1 MSATILTSFDHC
13 VTSERM
19 ITMAVVKLVEENEA
33 PGVVQDIYQDI
44 KNTLGIDFVP
54 NMYKAMANDPDY
66 LASSWNK
73 IQAVMGRTGKLDSL
87 TKDIIA
93 LTVSVMSGCDY
104 CIGVYMSAVRHGGLD
119 DQAILELLAVVDT
132 YRGLNQLNIGLQLEP
147 DERPWSGC
155 GGKVPATSG
164 T

>member
-1 MSATILTSFDHC
+1 
-13 VTSERM
+13 
-19 ITMAVVKLVEENEA
+19 MAVIGLVEENEA
-33 PGVVQDIYQDI
+33 PGKVQDIYQDI
-44 KNTLGIDFVP
+44 KSTLAIDFVP
-54 NMYKAMANDPDY
+54 NMYKAMANDPEY

-73 IQAVMGRTGKLDSL
+73 IQAVMGGTGKLDSL

-93 LTVSVMSGCDY
+93 LTVSVMSGCEY

-147 DERPWSGC
+147 DERPWYGC
-155 GGKVPATSG
+155 ARKVPAVSG
-164 T
+164 A

>member
-1 MSATILTSFDHC
+1 MA
-13 VTSERM
+13 
-19 ITMAVVKLVEENEA
+19 TMAVIKLVEEDEA
-33 PGVVQDIYQDI
+33 SGAVRDVYQDI
-44 KNTLGIDFVP
+44 KSTLGIDFVP
-54 NMYKAMANDPDY
+54 NMYRAMGNDPDY

-73 IQAVMGRTGKLDSL
+73 IQAVMGGHGKLDGL

-104 CIGVYMSAVRHGGLD
+104 CIGVYMSAVRNGGLD

-147 DERPWSGC
+147 DERPWYGC
-155 GGKVPATSG
+155 AGKVPAGSAS
-164 T
+164 

>member
-1 MSATILTSFDHC
+1 
-13 VTSERM
+13 
-19 ITMAVVKLVEENEA
+19 MAVIRLIEENEA
-33 PGVVQDIYQDI
+33 PGRVQDLYQDI
-44 KNTLGIDFVP
+44 KSTLGIDFVP

-73 IQAVMGRTGKLDSL
+73 IQAVMGGTGELDRL

-93 LTVSVMSGCDY
+93 LTVSVMSGCEY
-104 CIGVYMSAVRHGGLD
+104 CIGAYMSAVRHGGLD

-147 DERPWSGC
+147 DERPWYGC
-155 GGKVPATSG
+155 AGKVSAVSG

>member
-1 MSATILTSFDHC
+1 
-13 VTSERM
+13 
-19 ITMAVVKLVEENEA
+19 MAVIGLVEENEA
-33 PGVVQDIYQDI
+33 PEKVKSVYRNI
-44 KNTLGIDFVP
+44 KSTLGIDFVP
-54 NMYKAMANDPDY
+54 NMYKAMANDPEY

-73 IQAVMGRTGKLDSL
+73 IQAVMGGTGELDSL

-104 CIGVYMSAVRHGGLD
+104 CIGVYMAAVRHGGLD

-132 YRGLNQLNIGLQLEP
+132 YRGLSQLNIGLQLEP
-147 DERPWSGC
+147 DGRPWHGC
-155 GGKVPATSG
+155 GGKVSAANG

>member
-1 MSATILTSFDHC
+1 
-13 VTSERM
+13 
-19 ITMAVVKLVEENEA
+19 MAVIRLVEENEA
-33 PGVVQDIYQDI
+33 PGMVRDVYQDI
-44 KNTLGIDFVP
+44 KSTLGIDFVP

-73 IQAVMGRTGKLDSL
+73 IQTVMGGAGKLDSL

-93 LTVSVMSGCDY
+93 LTVSVMSGCEY

-147 DERPWSGC
+147 DERPWYGC
-155 GGKVPATSG
+155 AGKVSAVSG

>member
-1 MSATILTSFDHC
+1 
-13 VTSERM
+13 
-19 ITMAVVKLVEENEA
+19 MAVIRLVEENEA
-33 PGVVQDIYQDI
+33 PGRVQDLYQDI
-44 KNTLGIDFVP
+44 KTTLGIDFVP

-73 IQAVMGRTGKLDSL
+73 IQAVMGGTGELDSL

-93 LTVSVMSGCDY
+93 LTVSVMSGCEY

-147 DERPWSGC
+147 DERPWYGC
-155 GGKVPATSG
+155 AGKVSAVSG

>member
-1 MSATILTSFDHC
+1 
-13 VTSERM
+13 
-19 ITMAVVKLVEENEA
+19 MAVIGLVEENEA
-33 PGVVQDIYQDI
+33 PEKVKSVYRNI
-44 KNTLGIDFVP
+44 KSTLGIDFVP
-54 NMYKAMANDPDY
+54 NMYKAMANDPEY

-73 IQAVMGRTGKLDSL
+73 IQAVMGGMGKLDSL

-93 LTVSVMSGCDY
+93 LTVSVVTGCDY
-104 CIGVYMSAVRHGGLD
+104 CIGVYMDAVRHGGLD

-147 DERPWSGC
+147 DEQPWHGC
-155 GGKVPATSG
+155 GGEVPAANG